1 MAARNRYPSI
11 VPREGVAN
19 WFILENDPEWMHD
32 YNPHNGTGMTLEW
45 LRVLKG
51 WTKSDDFQQ
60 QVVQHGLTQD
70 NIESIMNCMDITIR
84 NAGINIGAD
93 PENRFS
99 RLVWRYYRH
108 QHSTA

>member
-1 MAARNRYPSI
+1 MAAQNRYPRI
-11 VPREGVAN
+11 VPLQFVAN
-19 WFILENDPEWMHD
+19 WFVLENDPEWMH
-32 YNPHNGTGMTLEW
+32 NMTLEW

-70 NIESIMNCMDITIR
+70 NIASIMHCMDITIH

-99 RLVWRYYRH
+99 RLAWRYYRH
-108 QHSTA
+108 QHGTA